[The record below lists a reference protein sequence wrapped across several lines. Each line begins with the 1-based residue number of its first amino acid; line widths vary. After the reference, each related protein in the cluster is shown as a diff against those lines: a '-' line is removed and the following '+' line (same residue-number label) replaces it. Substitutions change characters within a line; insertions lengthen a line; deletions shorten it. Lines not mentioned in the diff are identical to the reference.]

1 MRSLFFIAERSI
13 WTLPAKPL
21 GYKRRKRNG
30 CSWLQPFYRLIR
42 WMERFV
48 TNYALPLSYR

>member
-1 MRSLFFIAERSI
+1 MRSLFFYGGKVDMDAAGK
-13 WTLPAKPL
+13 TL

-30 CSWLQPFYRLIR
+30 CSRLQPFYRLIR